1 MMQED
6 QSDSYTLFFDGC
18 SKGNPGKAGA
28 GAVIYR
34 NQIEIYSQSSFVG
47 NKITNNVAEYSGL
60 ILGLEKALALNINRL
75 HVKGDSM
82 LAIKQLRGEFK
93 VSSPSI
99 APFYHT
105 AKRIEK
111 QIGCVTYEHIYR
123 EYNKRADQLA
133 NDGLLINMD

>member
-1 MMQED
+1 MQCN
-6 QSDSYTLFFDGC
+6 QSESYTLFFDGC

-47 NKITNNVAEYSGL
+47 EKTTNNVAEYSGL
-60 ILGLEKALALNINRL
+60 IMGLEKAVGLNINRL

-93 VSSPSI
+93 VNSPSI
-99 APFYHT
+99 VPLFQR
-105 AKRIEK
+105 AKQLEK
-111 QIGCVTYEHIYR
+111 QIGQVTYEHVYR

-133 NDGLLINMD
+133 NEGLILN

>member
-1 MMQED
+1 MQED

>member
-1 MMQED
+1 MQCN

-47 NKITNNVAEYSGL
+47 DKTTNNVAEYSGL
-60 ILGLEKALALNINRL
+60 IMGLEKAVGLNINRL

-93 VSSPSI
+93 VKSPSI
-99 APFYHT
+99 APLFQR
-105 AKRIEK
+105 AKQLEK
-111 QIGCVTYEHIYR
+111 QIGQVTYEHIYR

-133 NDGLLINMD
+133 NDGLILN

>member
-1 MMQED
+1 MQCN
-6 QSDSYTLFFDGC
+6 QSDTYTLFFDGC

-47 NKITNNVAEYSGL
+47 DKTTNNVAEYSGL
-60 ILGLEKALALNINRL
+60 IMGLEKAVGLNINRL

-93 VSSPSI
+93 VNSPSI
-99 APFYHT
+99 TPLFQR
-105 AKRIEK
+105 AKQLEK
-111 QIGCVTYEHIYR
+111 QIGQVTYEHIYR

-133 NDGLLINMD
+133 NEGLILN

>member
-60 ILGLEKALALNINRL
+60 ILGLEKAQALNINRL

-123 EYNKRADQLA
+123 EYNKRADELA
-133 NDGLLINMD
+133 NDGLLIN

>member
-133 NDGLLINMD
+133 NDGLLIN

>member
-1 MMQED
+1 MQCN
-6 QSDSYTLFFDGC
+6 QSDTYTLFFDGC

-47 NKITNNVAEYSGL
+47 EKTTNNVAEYSGL
-60 ILGLEKALALNINRL
+60 IMGLEKAVGLNINRL

-82 LAIKQLRGEFK
+82 LVIRQLRGEFK
-93 VSSPSI
+93 VNSPSI
-99 APFYHT
+99 TPLFQR
-105 AKRIEK
+105 AKQLEK
-111 QIGCVTYEHIYR
+111 QIGQVTYEHVYR

-133 NDGLLINMD
+133 NEGLILN

>member
-1 MMQED
+1 MQCN
-6 QSDSYTLFFDGC
+6 QSESYTLFFDGC

-47 NKITNNVAEYSGL
+47 EKTTNNVAEYSGL
-60 ILGLEKALALNINRL
+60 IMGLEKAVGLNINRL

-82 LAIKQLRGEFK
+82 LVIRQLRGEFK
-93 VSSPSI
+93 VNSPSI
-99 APFYHT
+99 VPLFQR
-105 AKRIEK
+105 AKQLEK
-111 QIGCVTYEHIYR
+111 QIGQVTYEHVYR

-133 NDGLLINMD
+133 NEGLILN

>member
-1 MMQED
+1 MQCN
-6 QSDSYTLFFDGC
+6 QSDSYILFFDGC

-47 NKITNNVAEYSGL
+47 EKTTNNVAEYSGL
-60 ILGLEKALALNINRL
+60 IMGLEKAVGLNINRL

-93 VSSPSI
+93 VNSPSI
-99 APFYHT
+99 TPLFQR
-105 AKRIEK
+105 AKQLEK
-111 QIGCVTYEHIYR
+111 QIGQVTYEHVYR

-133 NDGLLINMD
+133 NEGLIIN

>member
-1 MMQED
+1 MND
-6 QSDSYTLFFDGC
+6 NNPDSYTLFFDGC

-47 NKITNNVAEYSGL
+47 NKTTNNVAEYSAL
-60 ILGLEKALALNINRL
+60 IMGLEKAVGLNINRI

-93 VSSPSI
+93 VNSPSI
-99 APFYHT
+99 TPLFQR
-105 AKRIEK
+105 AKQLEK
-111 QIGCVTYEHIYR
+111 QISKVTYEHVYR
-123 EYNKRADQLA
+123 EYNKRADELA
-133 NDGLLINMD
+133 NEGLILN

>member
-1 MMQED
+1 MMKED
-6 QSDSYTLFFDGC
+6 QSNSYTLFFDGC

-111 QIGCVTYEHIYR
+111 EIGCVTYEHVYR
-123 EYNKRADQLA
+123 EYNKRADELA
-133 NDGLLINMD
+133 NDGLLIN

>member
-1 MMQED
+1 MQED

-60 ILGLEKALALNINRL
+60 ILGLEKAQALNINRL

-123 EYNKRADQLA
+123 EYNKRADELA
-133 NDGLLINMD
+133 NDGLLIN

>member
-1 MMQED
+1 MQCN

-47 NKITNNVAEYSGL
+47 EKTTNNVAEYSGL
-60 ILGLEKALALNINRL
+60 IMGLEKAVGLNINRL

-93 VSSPSI
+93 VNSPSI
-99 APFYHT
+99 IPFFQR
-105 AKRIEK
+105 AKQLEK
-111 QIGCVTYEHIYR
+111 QIGQVTYEHVYR

-133 NDGLLINMD
+133 NEGLIPN

>member
-123 EYNKRADQLA
+123 EYNKRADELA
-133 NDGLLINMD
+133 NDGLLIN

>member
-1 MMQED
+1 MMKED
-6 QSDSYTLFFDGC
+6 QSNSYTLFFDGC

-60 ILGLEKALALNINRL
+60 ILGLEKAQALNINRL

-123 EYNKRADQLA
+123 EYNKRADELA
-133 NDGLLINMD
+133 NDGLLIN